1 MAKKNTSQN
10 AKEEVLVSKKAKRI
24 IVIAILFAFILSSLY
39 AQVIISQQKKQSD
52 IQTKTTYQQGL
63 KQSTSS
69 KNNSAD
75 PLIINSEGFI
85 TVGVRYLNPIK
96 DDKDNLVFEVFF
108 DNHQVDLSTLN
119 LSGKI
124 LFTTSEGIKVKKAT
138 WRIEGSGHHV
148 MAYIK
153 IPKKING
160 KNLITPK
167 TKYIQLELQNIGGV
181 KSRIY
186 RWDKKFLN

>member
-1 MAKKNTSQN
+1 M
-10 AKEEVLVSKKAKRI
+10 SKKAKRI
-24 IVIAILFAFILSSLY
+24 IVFAVLFAFILSSLY
-39 AQVIISQQKKQSD
+39 VQAIISQQKKQSD
-52 IQTKTTYQQGL
+52 IQTKTTCQQDL

-69 KNNSAD
+69 KDKLPD

-153 IPKKING
+153 IPKK
-160 KNLITPK
+160 
-167 TKYIQLELQNIGGV
+167 
-181 KSRIY
+181 
-186 RWDKKFLN
+186 